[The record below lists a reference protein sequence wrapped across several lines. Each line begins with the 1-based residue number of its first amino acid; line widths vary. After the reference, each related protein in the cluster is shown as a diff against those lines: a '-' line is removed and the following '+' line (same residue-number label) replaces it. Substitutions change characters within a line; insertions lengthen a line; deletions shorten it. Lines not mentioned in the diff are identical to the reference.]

1 MTKRIAIIG
10 GGISGLS
17 AAQRILERN
26 AACARTDERQE
37 LVLFEAANRLG
48 GVISTR
54 HEQGFLVEES
64 SDNFITTNPWA
75 VELCEKLGLKSTLT
89 GTDPTSR
96 KTFVVHRGRLYP
108 LPDGFLMM
116 APSRILSM
124 AITPILSP
132 FGKLR
137 AALDY
142 FLPRRRDESDESLEH
157 FAVRRLGREVYERL
171 IEPLVSSIYAADMA
185 KLSINATLPQFR
197 EMEQEYGSLIR
208 AMRAKGA
215 ARKRAERQVKHAMRL
230 TAKQNSAPENSVAK
244 ASAKIDGEVSS
255 ADGPTAAATDGMKV
269 TRDTGARYSLFMTP
283 RDGLEMM
290 VHAIRERLEAAPE
303 ATIRLETP
311 VEWIESLSNG
321 RYRVV
326 WKNRIGTSSREPITS
341 NESSGSGSSGPRV
354 KDARAEE
361 TRTVEPNGLNAAE
374 FDAVILAAPSYVSA
388 RLVRPIDTV
397 MADTLAKIEHSGTVV
412 LTVAYRTDQVKHPL
426 NGAGVVVPSI
436 EHCPILAIS
445 FSNRKYPHR
454 APQGTVLLRLFAG
467 GAKHEHLFQLD
478 DAALRR
484 EMLRSLKPLLKIEG
498 EPIYH
503 TIARWTNTMPQL
515 HLGHQERIATI
526 RERESQHP
534 GLAIAGNYFEGVGIP
549 HCVHNGWLAADRIL
563 SGELEQNKPG
573 QDKHGK
579 TDKVDK
585 TDKTSE
591 RNTTQTGEGPRE
603 VSQ

>member
-26 AACARTDERQE
+26 ALCERVDDRLE
-37 LVLFEAANRLG
+37 LVLFEATNRLG

-54 HEQGFLVEES
+54 HEHGFLVEES

-124 AITPILSP
+124 AVTPILSP
-132 FGKLR
+132 WGKLR

-142 FLPRRRDESDESLEH
+142 FLPRRRDAADESLEH

-185 KLSINATLPQFR
+185 KLSVNATLPQFR

-215 ARKRAERQVKHAMRL
+215 ARKRAERQAKRAMRL
-230 TAKQNSAPENSVAK
+230 AAK
-244 ASAKIDGEVSS
+244 ASKASS
-255 ADGPTAAATDGMKV
+255 KSALSQNAANHAANGMKV
-269 TRDTGARYSLFMTP
+269 TSDTGARYSLFMTP
-283 RDGLEMM
+283 RDGLETM

-303 ATIRLETP
+303 ATIRLATP
-311 VEWIESLSNG
+311 VEWIEPLTDG

-326 WKNRIGTSSREPITS
+326 WKNRLPLDSLP
-341 NESSGSGSSGPRV
+341 ESSPLDSASLSESSSSGV
-354 KDARAEE
+354 TIESDGQN
-361 TRTVEPNGLNAAE
+361 VESDGLNAAE
-374 FDAVILAAPSYVSA
+374 FDAVILAAPSHISA
-388 RLVRPIDTV
+388 QLVRPIDTI
-397 MADTLAKIEHSGTVV
+397 MADTLAKIEHSGTVI
-412 LTVAYRTDQVKHPL
+412 LTVAYRAEQVKHPL

-454 APQGTVLLRLFAG
+454 APAGTVLLRLFAG
-467 GAKHEHLFQLD
+467 GAKHEHLFSLD
-478 DAALRR
+478 DAALKR
-484 EMLRSLKPLLKIEG
+484 EMLGALQPLLGIEG

-503 TIARWTNTMPQL
+503 TIARWTNTMPQF
-515 HLGHQERIATI
+515 HLGHQDRVATI
-526 RERESQHP
+526 RERESRYP

-549 HCVHNGWLAADRIL
+549 HCVHNGWMAADRIL
-563 SGELEQNKPG
+563 SSEWILSNDNDDSSDNDNDDNNDNKG
-573 QDKHGK
+573 VAHG
-579 TDKVDK
+579 
-585 TDKTSE
+585 
-591 RNTTQTGEGPRE
+591 
-603 VSQ
+603 